1 MKKIEK
7 VALFGGTHGNEMT
20 GIYLIKKFLKNPHLI
35 QGLTFEVFPFLSNP
49 KAIDLRVRYVET
61 DLNRCFAQEDLENL
75 DNTLYEQLL
84 AKTIHQKLR
93 NNQINFLIDFHS
105 TTANMGLTIIL
116 SDTNKFHLQL
126 VSYLSLVH
134 PDLKILYYS
143 SEQKNQ
149 LLRSN
154 TELGLTIEIGAV
166 AQEVL
171 DAELFIKTEQLIY
184 SLLDYLD
191 KYNQNKIAEG
201 THNLVFY
208 EVFKSIDYPRE
219 GEEIT
224 AMIHPNLQFK
234 DYQPVN
240 PGEPLFITFE
250 GETITYEGDFT
261 VYPVFINEAAYY
273 EKSIAMCLTK
283 KREVAVTFDK
293 HN

>member
-1 MKKIEK
+1 
-7 VALFGGTHGNEMT
+7 
-20 GIYLIKKFLKNPHLI
+20 
-35 QGLTFEVFPFLSNP
+35 
-49 KAIDLRVRYVET
+49 
-61 DLNRCFAQEDLENL
+61 
-75 DNTLYEQLL
+75 
-84 AKTIHQKLR
+84 
-93 NNQINFLIDFHS
+93 
-105 TTANMGLTIIL
+105 MGLTIIL
-116 SDTNKFHLQL
+116 SDTNKFHLHL

-134 PDLKILYYS
+134 PELKILHYS
-143 SEQKNQ
+143 SEQKTQ

-208 EVFKSIDYPRE
+208 EVFKKIDYPRE

-224 AMIHPNLQFK
+224 AMIHPNLQFQ
-234 DYQPVN
+234 DYQPVH
-240 PGEPLFITFE
+240 PGDPLFITFQ
-250 GETITYEGDFT
+250 GETITYQGDFT

-273 EKSIAMCLTK
+273 EKSIAMCFTR
-283 KREVAVTFDK
+283 KREIAVTFD
-293 HN
+293 NND